1 MLARNLP
8 HTYKIDFVV
17 DPFESNR
24 ECIMS
29 DTCSLNV

>member
-1 MLARNLP
+1 MLGRNLP
-8 HTYKIDFVV
+8 HTYKIDFAV
-17 DPFESNR
+17 DPFESIH